1 MVAGW
6 LAQPGFGYWFI
17 VPAAITWTGMLAAL
31 AKNMALALTLAV
43 LGTGRTILAIGRAWP
58 VASVV

>member
-17 VPAAITWTGMLAAL
+17 VPAAITWTGDGSAAGL
-31 AKNMALALTLAV
+31 LLHLSHGPTSLE
-43 LGTGRTILAIGRAWP
+43 GP
-58 VASVV
+58 